1 MDTIS
6 VVIIVLTYMGST
18 VLVLLH
24 FLSSA
29 YKNLDEAKKLK
40 NKTNEVLSHC
50 TKLVEHEISN
60 KIFYIVKDFVKDFLE
75 SREEITK
82 EFEFK
87 VKEEDLE
94 ELRFLADLSAD
105 LKELPDLM
113 FEYETRISNSILQG
127 KKLTIL
133 VLFLNA
139 LIAVFLLGLLQ
150 GPFFYLLL
158 ALLVAYIFVEGIDFR
173 YAIFVAPKS
182 NLELEEMLE
191 KLKSSKNV
199 REIEK
204 KVNEVFRV
212 VET

>member
-6 VVIIVLTYMGST
+6 VAAIVGTFTVIAITI
-18 VLVLLH
+18 LLH

-29 YKNLDEAKKLK
+29 SKNLDEAKKLK

-50 TKLVEHEISN
+50 TELVEHEISN
-60 KIFYIVKDFVKDFLE
+60 KIFYIVKDFLE

-82 EFEFK
+82 GFK

-127 KKLTIL
+127 KKLT
-133 VLFLNA
+133 VL
-139 LIAVFLLGLLQ
+139 VFLSSILFATLLLGFLQ
-150 GPFFYLLL
+150 EPLFYLLL
-158 ALLVAYIFVEGIDFR
+158 ALLVAYIFAEIIDFR

>member
-1 MDTIS
+1 MDTIFI
-6 VVIIVLTYMGST
+6 VVTFTGFAITI
-18 VLVLLH
+18 LLGL
-24 FLSSA
+24 LSFAS
-29 YKNLDEAKKLK
+29 KNLDEAKKLK
-40 NKTNEVLSHC
+40 NETNKVLDHC
-50 TKLVEHEISN
+50 AELVELEVGN
-60 KIFYIVKDFVKDFLE
+60 KILYIINDFLE

-82 EFEFK
+82 GFK

-94 ELRFLADLSAD
+94 ELRFFADLSAD
-105 LKELPDLM
+105 LKRIPDLM
-113 FEYETRISNSILQG
+113 SEYETRIANSISHG
-127 KKLTIL
+127 IKLTIL
-133 VLFLNA
+133 VFLSSVLFV
-139 LIAVFLLGLLQ
+139 VFLLGLLQ

-173 YAIFVAPKS
+173 YATFVAPKS
-182 NLELEEMLE
+182 NLELAEILE

>member
-1 MDTIS
+1 MDTIF
-6 VVIIVLTYMGST
+6 VVVTFTGFAITI
-18 VLVLLH
+18 LLGL
-24 FLSSA
+24 LSFAS
-29 YKNLDEAKKLK
+29 KNLDEAKKLK
-40 NKTNEVLSHC
+40 NETNKVLDHC
-50 TKLVEHEISN
+50 AELVELEVGN
-60 KIFYIVKDFVKDFLE
+60 KILYIINDFLE

-82 EFEFK
+82 GFK

-94 ELRFLADLSAD
+94 ELRFFADLSAD
-105 LKELPDLM
+105 LKRIPDLM
-113 FEYETRISNSILQG
+113 SEYETRIVNSISHG
-127 KKLTIL
+127 IKLTIL
-133 VLFLNA
+133 VFLSSVLFV
-139 LIAVFLLGLLQ
+139 VFLLGLLQ
-150 GPFFYLLL
+150 GSLFYLLL

-182 NLELEEMLE
+182 NLELAEILE